1 MTILDFDTFKGD
13 IMSDETTSSETSEN
27 QPLQGT
33 VSGPMTEQATGIV
46 DTIFAETLGL
56 GMHNAVSSQLNSQMT
71 TSASVTSACARLLKT
86 PYPAATAPAKAAPP
100 KSIPA
105 VSASKKEGLTAV
117 RPVDEPVT
125 VDAEPEPGRWYKRI
139 FKRKKKALEEQ
150 LPE

>member
-13 IMSDETTSSETSEN
+13 IMSDETTSSTASGTGS
-27 QPLQGT
+27 PQGT

-86 PYPAATAPAKAAPP
+86 PHAAPVKSAGP
-100 KSIPA
+100 KKPLKTVESPRKEMIPM
-105 VSASKKEGLTAV
+105 T
-117 RPVDEPVT
+117 DEPV
-125 VDAEPEPGRWYKRI
+125 VLDAEPEAESKGWLKRI
-139 FKRKKKALEEQ
+139 FKRKKKALEAQ
-150 LPE
+150 APV

>member
-1 MTILDFDTFKGD
+1 MTILDLDTFKGD
-13 IMSDETTSSETSEN
+13 IMSDETTSNTAPEIGS
-27 QPLQGT
+27 LKGT

-86 PYPAATAPAKAAPP
+86 PYAAPASTAKAKPSKPVKMVDAPRQEM
-100 KSIPA
+100 IP
-105 VSASKKEGLTAV
+105 LT
-117 RPVDEPVT
+117 DEPV
-125 VDAEPEPGRWYKRI
+125 VMDAEPGKDRWYKRI

-150 LPE
+150 VSE